1 VKRVE
6 EEEHENAERW
16 LLTYSDLITLLMI
29 FFIVLYAMSNI
40 DAKKY
45 SNMAQ
50 SMNIAMGGGG
60 KSIIGTSDNSSIK
73 DSSPAVITEE
83 QKLSGLKGEVDQYL
97 NDAGLSGNVSTQ
109 LDERGLVI
117 RMENSILFDS
127 GKADIK
133 PESKNILLKIGQTLN
148 KIVNYI
154 RVEGHTDNVPIR
166 SSLFRSN
173 WDLSAA
179 RATNVVELFVN
190 ESKVSPARLSEVGY
204 GEYRPVATNETDA
217 GRAKNRRVDI
227 VIINSKFNQ
236 VEKTK

>member
-1 VKRVE
+1 MKRVE
-6 EEEHENAERW
+6 EEDHENSERW

-29 FFIVLYAMSNI
+29 FFIVLYSMSNI

-45 SNMAQ
+45 GNMVQ
-50 SMNIAMGGGG
+50 SMGIAMGGGG

-73 DSSPAVITEE
+73 DSVPAVITEE
-83 QKLSGLKGEVDQYL
+83 QKLSGMKEDVDKYLGE
-97 NDAGLSGNVSTQ
+97 AGLGKNVSTR

-127 GKADIK
+127 GKAEIK
-133 PESKNILLKIGQTLN
+133 PESKEILIKIGQTLN
-148 KIVNYI
+148 KIDNYI
-154 RVEGHTDNVPIR
+154 RVEGHTDNVPIS
-166 SSLFRSN
+166 SSLFTSN

-179 RATNVVELFVN
+179 RATNVVELFIN
-190 ESKVSPARLSEVGY
+190 ESKVNPQRLSEVGY
-204 GEYRPVATNETDA
+204 GEYRPVANNKTEA

-236 VEKTK
+236 IEKTK

>member
-1 VKRVE
+1 MKRVE

-45 SNMAQ
+45 SSMAQ

-83 QKLSGLKGEVDQYL
+83 EKLSGLKGEVDQYL

-133 PESKNILLKIGQTLN
+133 SESRDVLIKIGQTLN
-148 KIVNYI
+148 KLDNYI
-154 RVEGHTDNVPIR
+154 RVEGHTDNVPVR

-173 WDLSAA
+173 WDLSAV

-204 GEYRPVATNETDA
+204 GEYRPVASNKTDA